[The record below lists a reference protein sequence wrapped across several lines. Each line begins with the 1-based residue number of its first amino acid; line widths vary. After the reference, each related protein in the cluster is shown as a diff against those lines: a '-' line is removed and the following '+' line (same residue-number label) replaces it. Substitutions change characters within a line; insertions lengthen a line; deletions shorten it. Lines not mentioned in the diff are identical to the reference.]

1 MAAMRQADHP
11 TSVARLGTAL
21 ASQTSRRTWLA
32 RTARLAAA
40 SAVAGALLSGCG
52 FQLQRGQPMA
62 FKTVQ
67 LTGFAGSSSV
77 ANELAQ
83 ALESSGVDVVD
94 STLAAVQAASATQV
108 PNTHVVIEALND
120 QRDAVVGTTTAY
132 GQIRNVIA
140 RNFLTFQVKRGDG
153 SVLLPPNTVTLSRD
167 LSYNEKD
174 ALAKQDELAALH
186 KAMQSDLVNQVL
198 RRLAAIRADQLSAP
212 LPPNVPPAPANVIS
226 PLTR

>member
-1 MAAMRQADHP
+1 MAAMRHADHTTP
-11 TSVARLGTAL
+11 AAPLGVAAACGA
-21 ASQTSRRTWLA
+21 SRRTWLT
-32 RTARLAAA
+32 RTTRFAAVSLAAG
-40 SAVAGALLSGCG
+40 VLLSGCG
-52 FQLQRGQPMA
+52 FQLQRGQTMA

-67 LTGFAGSSSV
+67 LTGFASSSSV
-77 ANELAQ
+77 ANELGQ
-83 ALESSGVDVVD
+83 ALEASGVDVVE

-108 PNTHVVIEALND
+108 PHTHVVIEALND
-120 QRDAVVGTTTAY
+120 QRDAAVGTTTAY

-153 SVLLPPNTVTLSRD
+153 SVLLPSTTVSLTRD

-212 LPPNVPPAPANVIS
+212 PSPNVPPAPANAIL